1 MKSLRRRGACRYGA
15 HVVALSVLAL
25 GIGVAAALATAPPK
39 RAVRVTLDS
48 IDGTRP
54 GDVADHGFW
63 LIKADRRHQ
72 VGSTSLLYWT
82 HKGRTW
88 ATDEKFMDGS
98 NQLLSYTGRFRLPGR
113 GRSGESLA
121 KFRREYPRARIVK
134 AVSDGP
140 IDCPAPEWNA
150 LLISTG
156 TFKTLAGIS
165 HESVTT
171 VFSFT
176 FKTKRLRSVEMALGK
191 KSLEASSIF
200 DEPCH
205 G

>member
-1 MKSLRRRGACRYGA
+1 MKSLRQFAL
-15 HVVALSVLAL
+15 VAASSLLGLGVGLS
-25 GIGVAAALATAPPK
+25 AALATTPP
-39 RAVRVTLDS
+39 RHAVRVSLDS

-54 GDVADHGFW
+54 GDIADHGFW

-72 VGSTSLLYWT
+72 DGSIRWLYWI
-82 HKGRTW
+82 HKGHAW
-88 ATDEKFMDGS
+88 ATDEKYMDGS
-98 NQLLSYTGRFRLPGR
+98 NQFLSYTGRFRLAG
-113 GRSGESLA
+113 GGSSGESLA
-121 KFRREYPRARIVK
+121 KFKRKYPRARIVK

-150 LLISTG
+150 LLTSTG
-156 TFKTLAGIS
+156 TFKTLAGS
-165 HESVTT
+165 NHEPVTT

-191 KSLEASSIF
+191 KSLDASSIF
-200 DEPCH
+200 DEPCS

>member
-1 MKSLRRRGACRYGA
+1 MKRLRQCVLVTALFI
-15 HVVALSVLAL
+15 VAV
-25 GIGVAAALATAPPK
+25 GTGVAVAHATLPPK

-63 LIKADRRHQ
+63 LIKADRRHEI
-72 VGSTSLLYWT
+72 GSTSWLYWI
-82 HKGRTW
+82 HRGHAW

-98 NQLLSYTGRFRLPGR
+98 NEFLSYTGRFRLPG
-113 GRSGESLA
+113 GGGSGESLA
-121 KFRREYPRARIVK
+121 KFKREYPRARVVK

-150 LLISTG
+150 LLTSTG
-156 TFKTLAGIS
+156 TFKTLAGTN
-165 HESVTT
+165 HEPVTT

-191 KSLEASSIF
+191 KSLDASSVF
-200 DEPCH
+200 DESCS